1 LRVAVVAVQDL
12 PLGGDDFRRHRLW
25 ETTMDDIMSP
35 NGNGVEGLGSDEEI
49 AAARKA
55 LAPVQA
61 AMTAAGFYAYATVDE
76 QNRWT
81 IAADSEEG
89 HVDVRVGADGFV
101 VELWNSSPGLFA
113 DEEQEFRQRVLERV
127 ARMTVPRIAQ
137 GLLEPHQS
145 AVWDEV
151 ERGVVVRI
159 AYDLPFGR
167 ADDIGAFVRARLPE
181 LDALLTTVERHLTS

>member
-1 LRVAVVAVQDL
+1 
-12 PLGGDDFRRHRLW
+12 
-25 ETTMDDIMSP
+25 MDDVPMAAH
-35 NGNGVEGLGSDEEI
+35 DEEI
-49 AAARKA
+49 QEPGPADVIAAAKLA

-81 IAADSEEG
+81 IASDSEHG
-89 HVDVRVGADGFV
+89 HVDVRVGPDGFA

-113 DEEQEFRQRVLERV
+113 DQENEFRQRVLERV
-127 ARMTVPRIAQ
+127 ARMSVPRITR

-145 AVWDEV
+145 AEWDEV
-151 ERGVVVRI
+151 ERGIVVRI

-167 ADDIGAFVRARLPE
+167 AADIGAFARERLPE
-181 LDALLTTVERHLTS
+181 LEELLTFVEQQVTR

>member
-1 LRVAVVAVQDL
+1 
-12 PLGGDDFRRHRLW
+12 
-25 ETTMDDIMSP
+25 MDDTTDSRDAELA
-35 NGNGVEGLGSDEEI
+35 NGRGPADDI
-49 AAARKA
+49 AAARQA

-81 IAADSEEG
+81 IAADSEDG
-89 HVDVRVGADGFV
+89 HVDVRVGADGFE
-101 VELWNSSPGLFA
+101 VELWTSSPGLFA
-113 DEEQEFRQRVLERV
+113 DEEHEFRQRVLERV

-145 AVWDEV
+145 AAWDEV

-167 ADDIGAFVRARLPE
+167 ADEIGVFARERLPE
-181 LDALLTTVERHLTS
+181 LDDLLTLVERQVIS